1 MSLLPAILLGA
12 CLATSATAA
21 DRLSVGDPA
30 PALSI
35 EHFVKGERVDGF
47 PAGKVTVVE
56 FWATWCKPCIEGFPH
71 LSELQEQYPDELL
84 VLGVSDE
91 DLATVEP
98 FLAKEKWDAVTRYT
112 VATDPDGSM
121 QAEWMVAA
129 GQQGIPC
136 AFIVDRDGVVQYIG
150 HPMAMDRTLE
160 RVITGQEPE
169 AVEAPHMSPEERA
182 RLFEVEGT
190 HSARALELL
199 TDLAARL
206 SAPGGRVTFAQELV
220 LPGALRM
227 GGPDGEAHDLRKT
240 REGELLL
247 GGPLGDRL
255 DATRTMH
262 LPGMPGGM
270 GETESVL
277 FDDERLLVKFASSSP
292 FMPSPLPT
300 DGWMQISRAEART
313 LGEESPMPLPMLVL
327 MDISPAHASPLDVL
341 GALAAMSALEVELDE
356 DGAVVLAGPAAPMAG
371 VPSMSGPSAE
381 GETSGPEP
389 SQLRIEFTRDP
400 AGPVRVL
407 VGDPAAPGLSME
419 LVRTELE
426 GEPDAA
432 RFDAGEDEPAQLLPI
447 LRERQAAVAGLGGP
461 SRR

>member
-12 CLATSATAA
+12 CLAAHASAA

-47 PAGKVTVVE
+47 PADKVTVVE

-84 VLGVSDE
+84 VIGVSDE
-91 DLATVEP
+91 DLPTVEP

-112 VATDPDGSM
+112 VTTDPDGSM
-121 QAEWMVAA
+121 QSDWMVAA

-136 AFIVDRDGVVQYIG
+136 AFIVDRDGIIQYIG
-150 HPMAMDRTLE
+150 HPAAMDRTLE
-160 RVITGQEPE
+160 RVITGKEPE
-169 AVEAPHMSPEERA
+169 PLEAPRMSPEERA
-182 RLFEVEGT
+182 KLFEVEGA

-199 TDLAARL
+199 TGLAARL
-206 SAPGGRVTFAQELV
+206 SAPGGNVAFAQELV

-247 GGPLGDRL
+247 GGALGDRL

-277 FDDERLLVKFASSSP
+277 FGDERLLVRFASSSP

-300 DGWMQISRAEART
+300 DGWTQISRTEAQA
-313 LGEESPMPLPMLVL
+313 LGEESFMPLPMQVL
-327 MDISPAHASPLDVL
+327 MDVSPAHASPLDVL
-341 GALAAMSALEVELDE
+341 GMLAAMSALEVELE
-356 DGAVVLAGPAAPMAG
+356 QDGAVVLAGPAAPMAG
-371 VPSMSGPSAE
+371 VPTMSGSPDAAE
-381 GETSGPEP
+381 DSGPAP
-389 SQLRIEFTRDP
+389 SQLRIEFTLDP

-419 LVRTELE
+419 LQRTELE
-426 GEPDAA
+426 GEPDAT
-432 RFDAGEDEPAQLLPI
+432 RFDAGEDEPAQLLPL
-447 LRERQAAVAGLGGP
+447 LREQQAAMAGMRPPSGG
-461 SRR
+461 

>member
-12 CLATSATAA
+12 CLATSASAA
-21 DRLSVGDPA
+21 DRLSVGDSA

-35 EHFVKGERVDGF
+35 EHFVKGERVAGF

-71 LSELQEQYPDELL
+71 LSELQERYPDELL
-84 VLGVSDE
+84 VIGVSDE

-112 VATDPDGSM
+112 VTTDPDGSM
-121 QAEWMVAA
+121 QSDWMVAA

-136 AFIVDRDGVVQYIG
+136 AFIVDRDGIIQYIG
-150 HPMAMDRTLE
+150 HPGAMDRTLE
-160 RVITGQEPE
+160 RVITGEEPE
-169 AVEAPHMSPEERA
+169 TADAPSMSPEERA
-182 RLFEVEGT
+182 KLFEVEGG
-190 HSARALELL
+190 HSARAAELL
-199 TDLAARL
+199 AGLEARL
-206 SAPGGRVTFAQELV
+206 SAPGGRLVFEQELL

-227 GGPDGEAHDLRKT
+227 GGPDGEAHDLRKS

-270 GETESVL
+270 GESESVL
-277 FDDERLLVKFASSSP
+277 FDDERMLLKFASSSP

-300 DGWMQISRAEART
+300 EDWTLISRADALA
-313 LGEESPMPLPMLVL
+313 LGEESAMPFPMLL
-327 MDISPAHASPLDVL
+327 MMDVNPAYASPLDAL
-341 GALAAMSALEVELDE
+341 AALAAMSALEVVLDE

-371 VPSMSGPSAE
+371 VPPMPGSPDATEASGSA
-381 GETSGPEP
+381 P
-389 SQLRIEFTRDP
+389 SQLRIEFTLDA

-419 LVRTELE
+419 LQRTELE

-432 RFDAGEDEPAQLLPI
+432 RFDAGEGEPAELLPI
-447 LRERQAAVAGLGGP
+447 LRERQAAMAGMRRP
-461 SRR
+461 SDN